1 MRPDAPDGLL
11 KQFTKTVLKTALE
24 GELTEH
30 LWHEKH
36 RAHVGRRRP
45 KVRVFVHDDVL
56 RELVAAKLAKK
67 WSPAQISRWLRRR
80 HPSRPQWH
88 VCHETIY
95 EGIYRSVIVV
105 SSAQNLHTGR
115 TYRQRRGRDRSK
127 DGSLKLSTRMRSIH
141 DRPKN
146 VESRHQAAFPMAG
159 CFAVD
164 GFDRSLIE
172 TRSGIRDHSALN
184 ATRRLE

>member
-1 MRPDAPDGLL
+1 MQTLISTRYLSQDDRIEIGDGLAAGEPVKLIAARIGKSFQSVYREISRNRKPDGLY
-11 KQFTKTVLKTALE
+11 QPWFA
-24 GELTEH
+24 H
-30 LWHEKH
+30 N
-36 RAHVGRRRP
+36 RAHVSRRRP

-105 SSAQNLHTGR
+105 SSAQNLRTGR
-115 TYRQRRGRDRSK
+115 TYRRRRGRGRSK
-127 DGSLKLSTRMRSIH
+127 DGSLKQSTRMRSIH
-141 DRPKN
+141 DRPEQ
-146 VESRHQAAFPMAG
+146 VESRRQAG
-159 CFAVD
+159 
-164 GFDRSLIE
+164 
-172 TRSGIRDHSALN
+172 H
-184 ATRRLE
+184 